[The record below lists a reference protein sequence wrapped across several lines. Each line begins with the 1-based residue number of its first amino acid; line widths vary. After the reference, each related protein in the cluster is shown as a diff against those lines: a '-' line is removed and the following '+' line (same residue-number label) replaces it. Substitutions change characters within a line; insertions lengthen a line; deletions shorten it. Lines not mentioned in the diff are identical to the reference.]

1 MEKIVLNVPRGV
13 RYLSDWEGFNLPVNP
28 TIINKQITGCGFTEW
43 CIKSNINLIL
53 CSPRVVLLE
62 NKEEQHP
69 GEVYYAKNEL
79 DVELDV
85 GKDLSTNKPKLPKED
100 KSLTQQELYQIKES
114 IQRFKDNICINYFNC
129 IQLSKPCKI
138 LVTYDSFRHV
148 KEALG
153 KDIENFYIV
162 VDEFQSIFTDSKFKS
177 STELEFINH
186 LQELNKVSFV
196 SATPMLDEYL
206 EMLPEFKNL
215 TYYELDWGKEDPGRI
230 VKPQLSI
237 KPSNRI
243 LEDASRIIK
252 TYQEGNFQKYTY
264 TDDFGNFQEIESKE
278 LVIYVNSVKNI
289 CDLIR
294 KNDLTLE
301 NTNVLCAKTLENNK
315 KLKSAFGITGKG
327 VSCIGKVPK
336 RGEYHKMFTLC
347 TRTVYLGADFYST
360 CARSLILSDANIDC
374 LSVDITLDLPQ
385 ILGRQRLKEN
395 PWKNRAELYFK
406 SLSESRSMTVEDFKN
421 RINEKKSK
429 TEELLSAYSTAIGN
443 SVKHTLAETYQKL
456 AKTFNYKDNY
466 IAVNTHTGKDLL
478 PVINNLVMISEI
490 RAFQIQQID
499 YKDRFTVFRTI
510 DQGICNDEVVIKFL
524 NKFDNLIYFTDKMK
538 LLCKCELDQVQIDNI
553 LEQIPINYKNYY
565 ITVGPERIRNLQ
577 YKNSVI
583 QEEYERLKNNQKIGY
598 DLDKA
603 IYESFFIGNK
613 YLKTEIKIKLKEI
626 YEELNILGN
635 PKASDLEKY
644 FELREV
650 NIIDTSTG
658 KRVKGY
664 EIIKIK
670 E

>member
-1 MEKIVLNVPRGV
+1 MIYLILSAGFKDNNPEQFEKRLKIGYTNNLEDRLGSYLTTNPDVILLQTLEGGMSTESYLHKKFEKYRYKDSREWFYYNQEIVNF
-13 RYLSDWEGFNLPVNP
+13 FNNNKNF
-28 TIINKQITGCGFTEW
+28 INEDILLD
-43 CIKSNINLIL
+43 CIKSELRSNITPITELKEKYLNQIL
-53 CSPRVVLLE
+53 DEVKSR
-62 NKEEQHP
+62 NDFKEELYDEDAISRVIVNAWEF
-69 GEVYYAKNEL
+69 GIDDLNKIIDN
-79 DVELDV
+79 VELV
-85 GKDLSTNKPKLPKED
+85 NFHPIDLSKTSDL
-100 KSLTQQELYQIKES
+100 
-114 IQRFKDNICINYFNC
+114 
-129 IQLSKPCKI
+129 
-138 LVTYDSFRHV
+138 
-148 KEALG
+148 
-153 KDIENFYIV
+153 DI
-162 VDEFQSIFTDSKFKS
+162 T
-177 STELEFINH
+177 
-186 LQELNKVSFV
+186 
-196 SATPMLDEYL
+196 
-206 EMLPEFKNL
+206 
-215 TYYELDWGKEDPGRI
+215 
-230 VKPQLSI
+230 
-237 KPSNRI
+237 
-243 LEDASRIIK
+243 
-252 TYQEGNFQKYTY
+252 
-264 TDDFGNFQEIESKE
+264 
-278 LVIYVNSVKNI
+278 
-289 CDLIR
+289 
-294 KNDLTLE
+294 
-301 NTNVLCAKTLENNK
+301 
-315 KLKSAFGITGKG
+315 
-327 VSCIGKVPK
+327 
-336 RGEYHKMFTLC
+336 
-347 TRTVYLGADFYST
+347 
-360 CARSLILSDANIDC
+360 
-374 LSVDITLDLPQ
+374 VDITLDLPQ

-538 LLCKCELDQVQIDNI
+538 LLCKCELDQVQIENI

-626 YEELNILGN
+626 YEKLNILGN